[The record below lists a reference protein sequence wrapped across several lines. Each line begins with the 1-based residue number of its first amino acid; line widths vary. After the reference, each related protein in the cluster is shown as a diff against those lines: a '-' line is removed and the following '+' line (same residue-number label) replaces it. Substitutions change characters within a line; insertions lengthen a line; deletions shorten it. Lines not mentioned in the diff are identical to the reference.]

1 MDLLQSHATNRYLD
15 SRRSAFFNARF
26 FNALQF
32 GRDISVLKP
41 NSMFFH
47 VRANQ
52 VCHLLVKPSQEN

>member
-1 MDLLQSHATNRYLD
+1 
-15 SRRSAFFNARF
+15 
-26 FNALQF
+26 
-32 GRDISVLKP
+32 VLKP